1 MERQY
6 CGFGQLFAPKIGMY
20 AHSPMHPRPYR
31 SAHEAALGVA
41 RIGATHELGQ
51 LPPTLHEV
59 QQEQVTVRTKADQ
72 IDAALKAC
80 GNASLLSQWAPLR
93 QRAYAYASQEF
104 GVWGYL
110 GWMFV
115 TPNDLENGKQLERD
129 MTPWFKI
136 AADCSGKLPTPA
148 PLPPSSG
155 GLGDTI
161 EKTFSGASQLLMLW
175 LAYELLVK
183 RGA

>member
-1 MERQY
+1 MRA
-6 CGFGQLFAPKIGMY
+6 L
-20 AHSPMHPRPYR
+20 
-31 SAHEAALGVA
+31 SAHAAALGVA
-41 RIGATHELGQ
+41 RIGAAHVVGQ

-59 QQEQVTVRTKADQ
+59 EQEQVTVKTKANQ
-72 IDAALKAC
+72 IDAALQAC
-80 GNASLLSQWAPLR
+80 GNPALLSQWRPLR
-93 QRAYAYASQEF
+93 DRASAYAAQQF

-110 GWMFV
+110 GFLFV

-136 AADCSGKLPTPA
+136 AADCKGKLPTPA
-148 PLPPSSG
+148 PLPSSA
-155 GLGDTI
+155 GLGDTL
-161 EKTFSGASQLLMLW
+161 EKTFAGASQLLLLW